1 MKSLLTAIFFV
12 FSFTLLN
19 AQNLNTAICNSK
31 ESLVKGV
38 ETGLIEITLPET
50 VKKEEIE
57 KYATYYTNA
66 FVVNFNEKTHVAS
79 IKMVEN
85 TSLNRRVILRF
96 LAANQVQNVAVEGK
110 SFLMNDFYENFL
122 K

>member
-31 ESLVKGV
+31 ASLVKGV

-79 IKMVEN
+79 MKMVEN

>member
-31 ESLVKGV
+31 ASLVKGV